1 MAQQVTSI
9 VDDAAVEDLKTRVR
23 GDLIRP
29 GDAQYDEAR
38 KVYNGMIDK
47 HPALIVRCVDV
58 ADVISAVNFAREKGL
73 TLAVRGGGHNGP
85 GLGTADDAV
94 VVDLSR
100 MKGVYVDA
108 ANRTVRVQGGATIP
122 AELVVCNGDAPAIY
136 KRLIDP
142 SCIE

>member
-1 MAQQVTSI
+1 MSTTVSRTSLNE
-9 VDDAAVEDLKTRVR
+9 AAVAALRAQMR
-23 GDLIRP
+23 GEVIQP

-108 ANRTVRVQGGATIP
+108 ANRTVRV
-122 AELVVCNGDAPAIY
+122 
-136 KRLIDP
+136 
-142 SCIE
+142 